1 MDFFRTEFLN
11 YVKRLRV
18 MMILFYIYLISV
30 FINLF
35 IGFFYVLRNLII
47 NSTKGMSDNEVVMI
61 MILIVLTSLFGPFST
76 FILWKMK

>member
-1 MDFFRTEFLN
+1 
-11 YVKRLRV
+11 

-47 NSTKGMSDNEVVMI
+47 NSTKSMSDNEVVTI
-61 MILIVLTSLFGPFST
+61 MVLIVLTSLFGPFST

>member
-1 MDFFRTEFLN
+1 
-11 YVKRLRV
+11 

-35 IGFFYVLRNLII
+35 IGFFYVLRSLII
-47 NSTKGMSDNEVVMI
+47 NSARSMSDNEVVMI
-61 MILIVLTSLFGPFST
+61 MVLIVLASLFGPFST

>member
-1 MDFFRTEFLN
+1 
-11 YVKRLRV
+11 

-30 FINLF
+30 LINLF

-47 NSTKGMSDNEVVMI
+47 NSARGMSDSEVVTI
-61 MILIVLTSLFGPFST
+61 MVLIVIASLFGPFST